1 MHRMAQLIATPMFS
15 LGAAHLSCRNRGPN
29 TFGILADKDGE
40 RWSAESLHFGAE
52 KVRQLA
58 QVLCES
64 GVARWYAAP
73 GDGLSALHGIA
84 APITA
89 DVAGPASTAGLWTRM
104 LAVAAQRAYAMLL
117 LELPLASAEQCDGAL
132 PLGDLQA
139 QVRDAEVVAEVRSS
153 RLGKRVYCC
162 FSFAGFP

>member
-1 MHRMAQLIATPMFS
+1 
-15 LGAAHLSCRNRGPN
+15 
-29 TFGILADKDGE
+29 
-40 RWSAESLHFGAE
+40 
-52 KVRQLA
+52 
-58 QVLCES
+58 
-64 GVARWYAAP
+64 
-73 GDGLSALHGIA
+73 
-84 APITA
+84 
-89 DVAGPASTAGLWTRM
+89 M